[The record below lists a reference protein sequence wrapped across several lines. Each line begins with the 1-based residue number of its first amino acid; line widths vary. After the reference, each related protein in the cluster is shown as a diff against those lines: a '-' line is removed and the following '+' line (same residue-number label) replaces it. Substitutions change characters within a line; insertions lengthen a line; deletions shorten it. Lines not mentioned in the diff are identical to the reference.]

1 MNCLYIIHFYIY
13 IYVYILL
20 LDYQC
25 LIYWI
30 ILHKLLL
37 FEILKFLEQLWWTI
51 PRFATS
57 VCLWN
62 FWTLKKKN
70 LLSFLSFAQLLLFF
84 VSISPWHP
92 SDLVFP
98 PSTSPSG
105 YLSQRWICSLV
116 ELTTVGPRLEMK
128 LWGSWLEI
136 PKSRTVS
143 YCWLK
148 TSQTSTVWMV
158 LKPL

>member
-62 FWTLKKKN
+62 FWTLKKKISWVSWV
-70 LLSFLSFAQLLLFF
+70 LPSCCCFLFLYHHDIQAISFSLPRLHLQVTWVNGGS
-84 VSISPWHP
+84 VPWLNSQPWDHD
-92 SDLVFP
+92 SKWSYGALGWK
-98 PSTSPSG
+98 SPS
-105 YLSQRWICSLV
+105 L
-116 ELTTVGPRLEMK
+116 ELFHTVDWRH
-128 LWGSWLEI
+128 
-136 PKSRTVS
+136 PKQAPFGW
-143 YCWLK
+143 C
-148 TSQTSTVWMV
+148 
-158 LKPL
+158 